1 MTEIAAIPLPPRAR
15 RCTPVEAAG
24 STFSLDLRPM
34 TELRLTNV
42 SLNYARRQAFGASA
56 VTPVLQRVSLSLA
69 PGEFVAVIG
78 RSGSG
83 KTSLLNLAAGFV
95 QPTEGRVTRGGEPVS
110 GPGADRAVVFQDDAL
125 YPWLSAR
132 DNVAFP
138 LRLAGVSRAERRAR
152 ADELLAQVGLRSEAG
167 RAVWELSGGQ
177 RQRVG
182 IARALAA
189 KPDFL
194 LMDEPLGALDAMTR
208 ERMQELLLG
217 VWQASGAGVLLITHS
232 VEEALFLGTR
242 VVVLAPHPGRIV
254 EDRPFG
260 FSRRFAAGE
269 TARHLKAAAEF
280 IAAREEL
287 ISAIYADEAVAA

>member
-1 MTEIAAIPLPPRAR
+1 
-15 RCTPVEAAG
+15 
-24 STFSLDLRPM
+24 M

-42 SLNYARRQAFGASA
+42 SLNYAHRQGFGAQ
-56 VTPVLQRVSLSLA
+56 TTTRVLHRISLALA

-83 KTSLLNLAAGFV
+83 KTSLLNLAAGFIK
-95 QPTEGRVTRGGEPVS
+95 PSEGRVERGGQPIG

-125 YPWLSAR
+125 YPWLTAR

-138 LRLAGVSRAERRAR
+138 LRLAGVGRDERRTR
-152 ADELLAQVGLRSEAG
+152 AGELLRQVGLAQEAD
-167 RAVWELSGGQ
+167 RAIWELSGGQ

-194 LMDEPLGALDAMTR
+194 LLDEPLGALDAMTR
-208 ERMQELLLG
+208 ERMQELLLT
-217 VWQASGAGVLLITHS
+217 VWQTSGAGVLLITHS

-242 VVVLAPHPGRIV
+242 VVVLAPDPGRIV
-254 EDRPFG
+254 VD
-260 FSRRFAAGE
+260 RRFDFSHRFTAG
-269 TARHLKAAAEF
+269 TSARTLKAAPEF

-287 ISAIYADEAVAA
+287 IAAIHADEAIAA